1 MTTALASPA
10 ATTPVSD
17 TPIATETFKTLLIE
31 QRDALLS
38 VAESSEEA
46 AKPVQLDQA
55 RVGRVS
61 RMDAMQ
67 QQAMAQESDRRRTL
81 ELQRIRAALERI
93 EAGDYGYCLS
103 CDEPIS
109 PRRLHVDPAATQCI
123 GCASRAE
130 R

>member
-1 MTTALASPA
+1 M
-10 ATTPVSD
+10 SD
-17 TPIATETFKTLLIE
+17 THIDTHAFKALLLE
-31 QRDALLS
+31 QRAVLLS
-38 VAESSEEA
+38 VAESSEDA
-46 AKPVQLDQA
+46 AKPVELDQT

-67 QQAMAQESDRRRTL
+67 QQAMAKESDRRRHL

-93 EAGDYGYCLS
+93 AAGDYGYCLS

-109 PRRLHVDPAATQCI
+109 TQRLHVDPAATQCI
-123 GCASRAE
+123 TCASHAE

>member
-1 MTTALASPA
+1 M
-10 ATTPVSD
+10 SD
-17 TPIATETFKTLLIE
+17 TPMDIDAFKTRLQE

-38 VAESSEEA
+38 VAQSSEDA
-46 AKPVQLDQA
+46 AKPVELDQT

-67 QQAMAQESDRRRTL
+67 QQAMAKESERRRHL
-81 ELQRIRAALERI
+81 ELQRIRAALDRI
-93 EAGDYGYCLS
+93 ETGGYGYCLS

-109 PRRLHVDPAATQCI
+109 TERLHVDPAATQCI
-123 GCASRAE
+123 SCASQAE

>member
-1 MTTALASPA
+1 MTTAFANRRYDA
-10 ATTPVSD
+10 VSD
-17 TPIATETFKTLLIE
+17 THIDLETFKTLLLQ

-38 VAESSEEA
+38 VVESGEDA
-46 AKPVQLDQA
+46 AKPVELDQT

-103 CDEPIS
+103 CDEPIA
-109 PRRLHVDPAATQCI
+109 PQRLRVDPAAMQCI